1 MFADCSFTA
10 EPRPVREAEAEHE
23 VSVQTGIWL
32 SVGRSEMRV
41 HEQGSQVACK
51 RDVAQSYR
59 WRARMAGWI
68 LMVTKSK
75 THDLQT
81 LLLPAGGR

>member
-1 MFADCSFTA
+1 MPIVSWVFVDCSFTA

-41 HEQGSQVACK
+41 HKQGSQVACK

-59 WRARMAGWI
+59 W
-68 LMVTKSK
+68 SQ
-75 THDLQT
+75 H
-81 LLLPAGGR
+81 GRVDPNGHQVEDP